1 MKKINFLIIL
11 FFLALPIFA
20 QEKTHTQIE
29 ELYGDAIVSINI
41 IKKDGSTYS
50 GTGFIINSDGLIA
63 TAGHVVDEALAIN
76 CTFKNGVISKEATLL
91 AKSADKITDL
101 ALIKIPNT
109 NLPYVILGDSNQVRA
124 GQEITVIGNPRRLQN
139 TITNGLISQLRQV
152 SPTIIWLQISAPISP
167 SSSGSPV
174 FNKQG
179 QVIGVVTSTLKGEEI
194 QNINFAVPSNYLL
207 TLMYQN
213 NIPLTMA
220 KMQDTQMPQPSFFT
234 RVKNHFIK
242 AWNILKQLLSSIFG

>member
-1 MKKINFLIIL
+1 MKKFLTLI
-11 FFLALPIFA
+11 FLLLLTITSFA
-20 QEKTHTQIE
+20 EEKTHTQIAD
-29 ELYGDAIVSINI
+29 LYGDAIVSINI

-63 TAGHVVDEALAIN
+63 TAGHVIDDALAIN
-76 CTFKNGVISKEATLL
+76 CTFKNGVISKKATLL
-91 AKSADKITDL
+91 AKSTDKITDL
-101 ALIKIPNT
+101 AILKIPNT

-152 SPTIIWLQISAPISP
+152 SPTIVWLQISAPISP

-179 QVIGVVTSTLKGEEI
+179 QVIGVVTSSLKGEEI

-220 KMQDTQMPQPSFFT
+220 KMQDIQIPKPSLLT
-234 RVKNHFIK
+234 RIKNHIGK
-242 AWNILKQLLSSIFG
+242 AWCILKQKLSSLFN